1 MNDFLS
7 SIYTYILAHLE
18 TDDPEYGDNLRY
30 AAARYEALAGS
41 LSPRQA
47 QQLEDYRD
55 MSGLAAAAREEA
67 VFLSAFQAGLYL
79 GSLARHP

>member
-55 MSGLAAAAREEA
+55 MSGLAAAREEA